1 MSGRRM
7 LVVLAAVGM
16 LTVVPARAAL
26 ARDSE
31 VGTLSCPAGRVVWIT
46 ERTSAGTTTVSFNGG
61 VRRIV
66 KQGWSTSKTR
76 TGLRATWWRATT
88 TDLMDHPIT
97 GASCGA

>member
-7 LVVLAAVGM
+7 LVVLVAVGM

-46 ERTSAGTTTVSFNGG
+46 ERTGAGITTISWNAGG
-61 VRRIV
+61 RQLL
-66 KQGWSTSKTR
+66 KKAWSTSLTR
-76 TGLRATWWRATT
+76 TGQRATWWRVTT
-88 TDLMDHPIT
+88 TGQMDHKVT
-97 GASCGA
+97 GAFCGA